1 MSNYKMIYANFM
13 VDLTK
18 AALADG
24 EVFSLRVEG
33 VKDWIRSTSI
43 KSIEMDGGAIVLDR
57 QVGGKVYMRY
67 DQLVRVAMGG
77 EEG

>member
-24 EVFSLRVEG
+24 EAFSLRVEG
-33 VKDWIRSTSI
+33 VTEWIRSSTITSI
-43 KSIEMDGGAIVLDR
+43 ELDGGAIVLGR

-77 EEG
+77 EDG